1 MFVGITKTLLSSV
14 EHKIGVMK
22 EAELA
27 SVPATSVAYQ
37 GTEPWV
43 LPLLWGPYLE
53 LRTKMPSDWKS
64 QIKQCAVGVAYKNLE
79 FRVIINFANPV
90 ESPPGYGGYGPAKVL
105 GTLDASLV
113 QEYLDNVI
121 ERNEIKAKWDKVA
134 EDINRF
140 LQRCKSL
147 NEALKLWPQVAAYI
161 PQDYLAKIDEK
172 REKKQ
177 SKSNAAEAL
186 KSLDTEGL
194 TAAAVTARILGAKV

>member
-1 MFVGITKTLLSSV
+1 MFVGITRTLLFDV
-14 EHKIGVMK
+14 AHKIVVMRD
-22 EAELA
+22 AELA

-53 LRTKMPSDWKS
+53 LRTKLPSDWKS
-64 QIKQCAVGVAYKNLE
+64 QTKQCAVDVMYKSLK
-79 FRVIINFANPV
+79 FRVVIDFANLV
-90 ESPPGYGGYGPAKVL
+90 ESPPGYGGYGPARVL
-105 GTLDASLV
+105 GTLDTSLV